1 MQILIANLRAFK
13 GDMPKAIAFAAVV
26 IDIPERLAA
35 LKRWQ
40 AEQEAQLARDRAEA
54 EWTLA
59 QQSAERDFELKQQQM
74 LMRAT
79 TDAGIAQNREGG
91 RLDA

>member
-1 MQILIANLRAFK
+1 MGMFL
-13 GDMPKAIAFAAVV
+13 
-26 IDIPERLAA
+26 A

-74 LMRAT
+74 LCRHCIKFKLLRIRIISFPPAPRPSQQ
-79 TDAGIAQNREGG
+79 GEIQSESEG
-91 RLDA
+91 L